1 MRRIVI
7 IGPSAVGITTLSA
20 RLARIL
26 GVPHI
31 ELDAIHWGPNWT
43 PAERDVFCATVDRA
57 LSGDGWV
64 VDGSYSSV
72 RHIVWPR
79 ADTVVWLDYGLPRV
93 LWQLL

>member
-7 IGPSAVGITTLSA
+7 IGPSAVGKTTLSA

-43 PAERDVFCATVDRA
+43 PAGRDAFCATVDRA